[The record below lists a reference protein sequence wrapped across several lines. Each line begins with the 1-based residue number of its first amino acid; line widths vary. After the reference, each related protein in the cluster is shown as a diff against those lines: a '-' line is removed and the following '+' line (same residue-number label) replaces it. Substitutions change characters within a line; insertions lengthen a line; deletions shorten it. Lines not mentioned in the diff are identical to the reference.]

1 MYNYNID
8 TLKNG
13 LKLIRIPNKETNL
26 ILIQIQ
32 MKLGHDLETKK
43 ILECGHFIEHLFS
56 MFTSSKYPDGK
67 KNREEMSFKNINL
80 EAEIQ
85 NKNIKF
91 MLEFEKQNLEYVVDL
106 VSNALIDFIV
116 DKNIFKQ
123 EQNAVIEELNEIIKN
138 VDYAFETKI
147 NKIVFKNHQRSYS
160 EKIRL
165 NNTKKL
171 APLDIQKYYNKYFT
185 SKNYVIGIFGNIDNK
200 NYNLLKTNM
209 NKLKNTD
216 SYKYSDYSLKIR
228 EPIIFYNNKE
238 KVSNLKLIFN
248 VNSIIFEK
256 EYYIIRG
263 LIDILSGDLNSL
275 LLRVL
280 RNEKGLVYYCS
291 GDYQLDLYNKNLSL
305 VTITTLCN
313 TNNLLKVIEYIIEV
327 LNYIKTD
334 YIHEKY
340 ITSYKSLIK
349 IQKQKDMFSKKPN
362 DILSNYCTNL
372 LWGYP
377 IVSFNSEY
385 KNLGNITKELIKKQ
399 ANKIFKQSNLIV
411 CYDGNK
417 NMNKKK
423 ILDIVSRL

>member
-1 MYNYNID
+1 MYKYNIE

-26 ILIQIQ
+26 ILLQIQ

-56 MFTSSKYPDGK
+56 TFTSSKYPNGK
-67 KNREEMSFKNINL
+67 KNTEDMSFKNINL
-80 EAEIQ
+80 DAEIQ

-91 MLEFEKQNLEYVVDL
+91 VLEFEKQNLEYVIDL
-106 VSNALIDFIV
+106 VSNALLDFIV

-123 EQNAVIEELNEIIKN
+123 EQNAVIEELNQIIKDA
-138 VDYAFETKI
+138 DYDFETKI
-147 NKIVFKNHQRSYS
+147 NKIIFKNHQRSYS

-171 APLDIQKYYNKYFT
+171 TPLDIQKYYNKYFT

-200 NYNLLKTNM
+200 HYNLLKTNM
-209 NKLKNTD
+209 TKLKNKD
-216 SYKYSDYSLKIR
+216 SYKYKDYSLTIR
-228 EPIIFYNNKE
+228 DPIIFYNNKE

-248 VNSIIFEK
+248 INSLLFEK
-256 EYYIIRG
+256 EYYSIRG
-263 LIDILSGDLNSL
+263 LVDILTGDLNSL
-275 LLRVL
+275 LLKIL
-280 RNEKGLVYYCS
+280 RHEKGLVYYCS
-291 GDYQLDLYNKNLSL
+291 GDYDLDVYNKSLSL

-313 TNNLLKVIEYIIEV
+313 TKNVLKVIEYIIEV
-327 LNYIKTD
+327 LHYIKDD

-340 ITSYKSLIK
+340 INTYKSFIK
-349 IQKQKDMFSKKPN
+349 IQKQKDMFSKNSN

-372 LWGYP
+372 LWNYP
-377 IVSFNSEY
+377 IVSFNKEY

-417 NMNKKK
+417 NMNKE

>member
-1 MYNYNID
+1 MYKYNIE

-26 ILIQIQ
+26 ILLQIQ

-56 MFTSSKYPDGK
+56 TFTSSKYPDGK
-67 KNREEMSFKNINL
+67 KNREDMAFKNIIL
-80 EAEIQ
+80 DAEIQ

-91 MLEFEKQNLEYVVDL
+91 VLEFEKHNLEYVVDL
-106 VSNALIDFIV
+106 VSNALIDFSV

-123 EQNAVIEELNEIIKN
+123 EQNAVIEELNQIIKD

-147 NKIVFKNHQRSYS
+147 NKLLFKDHQRSYS

-171 APLDIQKYYNKYFT
+171 KPLDVQKYYTKYFT

-200 NYNLLKTNM
+200 HYKLLKTNM
-209 NKLKNTD
+209 NKLKNKD
-216 SYKYSDYSLKIR
+216 SYKYSDYLLKIR
-228 EPIIFYNNKE
+228 DPIIFYNNKE
-238 KVSNLKLIFN
+238 RVSNLKFIFN
-248 VNSIIFEK
+248 INSLLFEK
-256 EYYIIRG
+256 EYYCIRG
-263 LIDILSGDLNSL
+263 LLDILTGDLNSL
-275 LLRVL
+275 LLKVL
-280 RNEKGLVYYCS
+280 RNEKGLVYYCN
-291 GDYQLDLYNKNLSL
+291 GDYELDVYNKSLSL

-327 LNYIKTD
+327 LHYIKTE

-340 ITSYKSLIK
+340 INTYKSLIK
-349 IQKQKDMFSKKPN
+349 IQKQKEIFSKNPN

-372 LWGYP
+372 LWNYP
-377 IVSFNSEY
+377 IVSFNNEY
-385 KNLGNITKELIKKQ
+385 KNLGNINKHLLKTQ
-399 ANKIFKQSNLIV
+399 ANKIFKKSNMII

-417 NMNKKK
+417 NMNKK